1 MSAAAMV
8 TPIRPDIADSEVVWL
23 GPAGVA
29 ARVPGLTV
37 ENLAELRRTGK
48 GPAYFKPT
56 GERGK
61 VIIYSAADVD
71 AWVRSARHSTRE
83 QS

>member
-1 MSAAAMV
+1 MSVATVTPLRPAGAAA
-8 TPIRPDIADSEVVWL
+8 TEWLAPAD
-23 GPAGVA
+23 VA

-37 ENLAELRRTGK
+37 ENLAELRKTGK

-56 GERGK
+56 GDRGK
-61 VIIYSAADVD
+61 VIVYAAADVD
-71 AWVRSARHSTRE
+71 AWIRSARHSTRE

>member
-1 MSAAAMV
+1 MSVATV
-8 TPIRPDIADSEVVWL
+8 TPLRPSVATAAEWLAPAD
-23 GPAGVA
+23 VA

-37 ENLAELRRTGK
+37 ENLAELRKTGK

-61 VIIYSAADVD
+61 VIVYAAADVD
-71 AWVRSARHSTRE
+71 EWVRAGRHSTRE
-83 QS
+83 QR

>member
-1 MSAAAMV
+1 VSAVAPV
-8 TPIRPDIADSEVVWL
+8 TPIRPATADEPVWL
-23 GPAGVA
+23 SPADVA

-37 ENLAELRRTGK
+37 ENLAELRKTGK

-71 AWVRSARHSTRE
+71 AWVRAARHTTRE
-83 QS
+83 QK

>member
-1 MSAAAMV
+1 MSALAAV
-8 TPIRPDIADSEVVWL
+8 TPIHPDSDEPAWLSPADVS
-23 GPAGVA
+23 

-37 ENLAELRRTGK
+37 ENLAELRKTGK

-61 VIIYSAADVD
+61 VILYASADVD
-71 AWVRSARHSTRE
+71 AWIRSARHSTRE

>member
-1 MSAAAMV
+1 VV
-8 TPIRPDIADSEVVWL
+8 TPIRPVVKGVDVVWL
-23 GPAGVA
+23 GPADVA

-56 GERGK
+56 GKRGK

>member
-1 MSAAAMV
+1 
-8 TPIRPDIADSEVVWL
+8 
-23 GPAGVA
+23 
-29 ARVPGLTV
+29 VPGLTV

-56 GERGK
+56 GKRGK

>member
-1 MSAAAMV
+1 MSAAANVTQLRPSVGV
-8 TPIRPDIADSEVVWL
+8 TPEWLAPAD
-23 GPAGVA
+23 VA
-29 ARVPGLTV
+29 ERVPGLTV
-37 ENLAELRRTGK
+37 ENLAELRKTGK

-61 VIIYSAADVD
+61 VILYASADVD
-71 AWVRSARHSTRE
+71 AWIRSARHSTRE

>member
-1 MSAAAMV
+1 MSVATV
-8 TPIRPDIADSEVVWL
+8 TPLRPTTASTAEWL
-23 GPAGVA
+23 SPVDVA

-37 ENLAELRRTGK
+37 ENLAELRKTGK

-61 VIIYSAADVD
+61 VILYASADVD
-71 AWVRSARHSTRE
+71 AWIRSARHSTRE